1 MQIPL
6 QVSFRNITHSN
17 AVENR
22 IREKI
27 KKLEQYTNQITSCRV
42 TIGTPH
48 RQNTTGRLYHI
59 RVDLVLPGEK
69 LVVARDPANYAH
81 KDVYVAI
88 RDAFEAVRRQLKKSL
103 RQKREMHTKKI
114 KLSLSEIPK
123 VAALA

>member
-6 QVSFRNITHSN
+6 QVSFLNITHSN

-27 KKLEQYTNQITSCRV
+27 KKLEQYTNQITFCRV
-42 TIGTPH
+42 TVGRPR
-48 RQNTTGRLYHI
+48 RQNSTGRLYHI
-59 RVDLVLPGEK
+59 SIDLVLPGDK
-69 LVVARDPANYAH
+69 LVVARDSDNYAH

-103 RQKREMHTKKI
+103 RQKREMQTNKT
-114 KLSLSEIPK
+114 KLSMLEAPK
-123 VAALA
+123 IAALG